1 MFQIIKEG
9 TVIPFMRIKGTVEII
24 CLLLVLASIVSMAVK
39 GINWGLDF
47 TGGIVVEIKYS
58 DSVDLDRVR
67 DAYVGHGVDGV
78 VQHFGSPRDVVVRV
92 APKEGLDQQTVAN
105 KVLEAARGVDPEAV
119 MTRSEYVGP
128 AVGEELVE
136 SGVIAIVVSLV
147 AILAYIAFRFEWRMA
162 TGAVISLA
170 YDVIIV
176 IGLLSVMQIE
186 YDLTTL
192 AALLTVVGYS
202 LNDKIVVFDRVRENA
217 TRISRAMSMQ
227 DLFDVSLSQTMSR
240 TIITSG
246 TTLITAVSLLIFG
259 GEMIYSFALALT
271 IGIIF
276 GTFSSIYVASTW
288 ALLLKIERQNLIPMK
303 IETKETDGVETMD

>member
-105 KVLEAARGVDPEAV
+105 KVLEAARGIDPEAV